1 MEIYL
6 KSKRLWKITS
16 GIEKK
21 PPASLPL
28 PPTTTTTT
36 QSTGTVTPR
45 VADNSEA
52 VDAWEQKDAEAQTK
66 ILAYLDESLY
76 PRFRSQTTA
85 YTLWKAIRDAFEDA
99 SSQNILLWWIDLT
112 QAKHEDESPLQ
123 PHIDRI
129 LEASRKLA
137 NAQFAIPEQI
147 LAIVILSS
155 LPPSWDTV
163 VTSLHMNLT
172 AASGTDRQQNFTSQ
186 FVIDRLLEYKKM
198 QTIRESS
205 GGSALKTSGRKDKKS
220 DKKLRCSN
228 PECRRKGH
236 SFDQCY
242 APGGPKHDPD
252 FAQKRQD
259 GKRDKKDGKSNIAR
273 TKINYESDEESAML
287 AARNTST

>member
-1 MEIYL
+1 MSPADSTSTSSTHQPTLQKLKGPERYLPWSYFMEIYL
-6 KSKRLWKITS
+6 KSKGLWKITS

-28 PPTTTTTT
+28 PPMTMTTT

-52 VDAWEQKDAEAQTK
+52 VDAWEMKDAEAQTK

-76 PRFRSQTTA
+76 SRFRSQTTA
-85 YTLWKAIRDAFEDA
+85 YLLWKAIREAFEEA
-99 SSQNILLWWIDLT
+99 SSQNISLWWIDLT
-112 QAKHEDESPLQ
+112 QAKHEDENPLQ
-123 PHIDRI
+123 THIDRI

-137 NAQFAIPEQI
+137 NTQFAIPKQI

-163 VTSLHMNLT
+163 VTSLHTNLT
-172 AASGTDRQQNFTSQ
+172 ATSGTDRQKNFTSQ
-186 FVIDRLLEYKKM
+186 FVIDRLLEYEKM

-205 GGSALKTSGRKDKKS
+205 GGSALKTSGKKDKK
-220 DKKLRCSN
+220 KLQCTN
-228 PECRRKGH
+228 PKCRRKGH

-252 FAQKRQD
+252 FAKKKRD
-259 GKRDKKDGKSNIAR
+259 GK
-273 TKINYESDEESAML
+273 
-287 AARNTST
+287 